1 VNDVVKQGQ
10 RRVKVMGAI
19 VALAAVVAVPSAIG
33 AFAYGHH
40 WLIAPFCAALAAGF
54 GAQIWFIASLR
65 SKKGV

>member
-1 VNDVVKQGQ
+1 MNDLVQQGQ
-10 RRVKVMGAI
+10 RRVKLMGLI
-19 VALAAVVAVPSAIG
+19 VAIAAIVAVPSAIG

-40 WLIAPFCAALAAGF
+40 WLIAPFGAALAAGF

>member
-10 RRVKVMGAI
+10 RRVKIMGAV
-19 VALAAVVAVPSAIG
+19 VAVAAVVAVPSAVG

-40 WLIAPFCAALAAGF
+40 WLIAPFGAALVAGF